1 MTKHLIFAIAAALSL
16 GVGAAAPSFAH
27 EGQNH
32 AASAQAPQTA
42 EGEGVVRSIDARAN
56 TVTIA
61 HGPIAALGWPAMTMA
76 FRVHSPEMLNNV
88 AVGARVHFEL
98 MNDNGQPMVSEL
110 HVLQ

>member
-1 MTKHLIFAIAAALSL
+1 MNKTLIIGALAAVFASAGLAAPAIAHQ
-16 GVGAAAPSFAH
+16 GETH
-27 EGQNH
+27 
-32 AASAQAPQTA
+32 AQAPQTA

-76 FRVHSPEMLNNV
+76 FHVHSPEILNGV

>member
-1 MTKHLIFAIAAALSL
+1 MKKTLMFAALAAAL
-16 GVGAAAPSFAH
+16 VGAGLVAPAFAH
-27 EGQNH
+27 QGETH
-32 AASAQAPQTA
+32 AQAPQTA

-76 FRVHSPEMLNNV
+76 FRVHSADMLNGV
-88 AVGARVHFEL
+88 AVGARVHFTL

>member
-1 MTKHLIFAIAAALSL
+1 MKRKLLIGAIAAALASASL
-16 GVGAAAPSFAH
+16 SAPAFAH
-27 EGQNH
+27 QGETH
-32 AASAQAPQTA
+32 APVPQSA
-42 EGEGVVRSIDARAN
+42 EGEGVVRNIDARAN

-76 FRVHSPEMLNNV
+76 FRVHSAEMLSGV
-88 AVGARVHFEL
+88 SVGQRVHFVL

>member
-1 MTKHLIFAIAAALSL
+1 MKKPLIIGALAAVFASAGLAAPAIAHQ
-16 GVGAAAPSFAH
+16 GETH
-27 EGQNH
+27 
-32 AASAQAPQTA
+32 AQAPQTA

-76 FRVHSPEMLNNV
+76 FRVHSPEVLNGV

>member
-1 MTKHLIFAIAAALSL
+1 MKKTLLIGVLAAALSAAGL
-16 GVGAAAPSFAH
+16 AAPAFAH
-27 EGQNH
+27 QGETH
-32 AASAQAPQTA
+32 AQVPQTA
-42 EGEGVVRSIDARAN
+42 EGEGVVRSIDTRAN

-61 HGPIAALGWPAMTMA
+61 HGPIAALNWPAMTMA
-76 FRVHSPEMLNNV
+76 FRVHSPEMLNGI

>member
-1 MTKHLIFAIAAALSL
+1 MKKTFLIGALAAALASAGL
-16 GVGAAAPSFAH
+16 AAPARAH
-27 EGQNH
+27 QGETH
-32 AASAQAPQTA
+32 AQAPQTA

-76 FRVHSPEMLNNV
+76 FSVHAAEMLDGV
-88 AVGARVHFEL
+88 AVGARVHFTL